1 MVISSIKVEKFR
13 AMNNEELQIGTYLT
27 AIAGR
32 NATMKS
38 TLLGMLGQPFSI
50 SKGCSL
56 YGEKTIEGYN
66 FRSQF
71 REKFKLSSHD
81 LAGEHIWTLNL
92 RNGGFYNGKDFI
104 SIKSSLR
111 KAKGHT
117 DSIRFI
123 NSEGKQSGMGY
134 IQLPVVYLSLSR
146 LFPIGESGKTHTLS
160 GGITAEEQILFVDWY
175 KQILSVAK
183 LPNPSAEV
191 EIKDTKHVFAG
202 VCDDVHDVATNSAGE
217 SNIGRILLAILSFK
231 RLKEKYTKDYK
242 AGILLIDE
250 LDATLFG
257 FAQTKIIDFLYEK
270 AKSYQIQI
278 IFTTHSPIILSKV
291 NKLQRDELVKKKID
305 ISKVP
310 YKFENEIIYL
320 NEKYH
325 DDETRYITGEN
336 IHLSKDLKRVL
347 SSIDL
352 QPYRMQQSLNVYC
365 EDERAAHFV
374 ISIFKYAGIDIKQ
387 YVTFV
392 DVDLGWTNYYQLH
405 SKNVPEF
412 VESLI
417 VLDKDVLGK
426 KENLLALNYLKNAK
440 NVLFTP
446 EDVEQGMFKFLRS
459 NLIFN
464 EFERRISEQGYYFD
478 YNTCFNNWPN
488 DEYSTT
494 EVKNWFLQLEE
505 SIPDLEQLYELW
517 CENNPTTV
525 EMFIDEFKQKYNELA
540 EKKGMDYM
548 C

>member
-13 AMNNEELQIGTYLT
+13 AMCNEELQIGTYLT

-71 REKFKLSSHD
+71 QEKFRLSSHD
-81 LAGEHIWTLNL
+81 IAGAHMWTLNL
-92 RNGGFYNGKDFI
+92 RDGRFYGGKEFI
-104 SIKSSLR
+104 SIKSSVR
-111 KAKGHT
+111 KAKGQP

-123 NSEGKQSGMGY
+123 NSEGKQRGMGY

-160 GGITAEEQILFVDWY
+160 GGITAEEQVLFVDWY
-175 KQILSVAK
+175 KQILSVTK
-183 LPNPSAEV
+183 LPNASAEV

-231 RLKEKYTKDYK
+231 RLKEKYADDYK

-270 AKSYQIQI
+270 AKMYQIQI

-305 ISKVP
+305 ISKIP

-320 NEKYH
+320 SEKYH

-347 SSIDL
+347 CLIDL
-352 QPYRMQQSLNVYC
+352 QPYKIQQSLNVYC
-365 EDERAAHFV
+365 EDERAVMFV
-374 ISIFKYAGIDIKQ
+374 TSIFNYAGIDLKQ

-405 SKNVPEF
+405 SKMVPEF

-417 VLDKDVLGK
+417 VLDNDVLRK
-426 KENLLALNYLKNAK
+426 KENLQALNYLKSAK
-440 NVLFTP
+440 NVLFAP

-459 NLIFN
+459 NSVYN
-464 EFERRISEQGYYFD
+464 EFERRINKQGYYFD

-488 DEYSTT
+488 DEYNTV
-494 EVKNWFLQLEE
+494 EVKKWFSQLEK

-517 CENNPTTV
+517 CENNSTIV
-525 EMFIDEFKQKYNELA
+525 EAFIDEFKQKYNELT
-540 EKKGMDYM
+540 EKKGLDYM

>member
-1 MVISSIKVEKFR
+1 MVISSIHVEKFR
-13 AMNNEELQIGTYLT
+13 AMKHEEMQIGTHLT

-38 TLLGMLGQPFSI
+38 TLLGMLSQPFSI
-50 SKGCSL
+50 SKGCPL
-56 YGEKTIEGYN
+56 HGEKTIEGYN
-66 FRSQF
+66 FKSQF
-71 REKFKLSSHD
+71 QEKFKLSSHD
-81 LAGEHIWTLNL
+81 IAGEHIWTLKL
-92 RNGGFYNGKDFI
+92 KNGSFYQGKDFI

-123 NSEGKQSGMGY
+123 NSEGKQRGMGY

-146 LFPIGESGKTHTLS
+146 LFPIGEGGKTRTLS
-160 GGITAEEQILFVDWY
+160 GGITTEEQSLFVEWY
-175 KQILSVAK
+175 KQILSVTK
-183 LPNPSAEV
+183 LSNPSAEV

-202 VCDDVHDVATNSAGE
+202 VCDDVHDIATNSSGE
-217 SNIGRILLAILSFK
+217 SNVGRILLAILSFK
-231 RLKEKYTKDYK
+231 RLKEKYPSDYK

-270 AKSYQIQI
+270 AKTYQIQI

-291 NKLQRDELVKKKID
+291 NKLQRDELIKKKID
-305 ISKVP
+305 IQKTP

-320 NEKYH
+320 SEKYH

-336 IHLSKDLKRVL
+336 IHLSKELKRIL
-347 SSIDL
+347 SLIDL
-352 QPYRMQQSLNVYC
+352 QPYRMQQALNVYC
-365 EDERAAHFV
+365 EDERAAIF
-374 ISIFKYAGIDIKQ
+374 ISSIFKYIGIDLKQ
-387 YVTFV
+387 YVSFV

-405 SKNVPEF
+405 SKDVPEF

-417 VLDKDVLGK
+417 VLDHDVLEK
-426 KENLLALNYLKNAK
+426 KESRVALNYLKSAD

-446 EDVEQGMFKFLRS
+446 EDIEQGMFRFLRS

-464 EFERRISEQGYYFD
+464 EFERRISEQGFYLD
-478 YNTCFNNWPN
+478 YNTCFNEWPN
-488 DEYSTT
+488 DEYNTT
-494 EVKNWFLQLEE
+494 EVKRWFRHLEE
-505 SIPDLEQLYELW
+505 SIPNVEQLYELW
-517 CENNPTTV
+517 CENNS
-525 EMFIDEFKQKYNELA
+525 EMIEIFIDEFKQKYNKLA
-540 EKKGMDYM
+540 EKKGMDFM